1 MNYILGN
8 HALANRDETIEAKGC
23 GGVFRDGVA
32 PMTYQL
38 TLPKDHPDGPKP
50 VIAQGFTHMRELLA
64 NEAKVLIILDAET
77 ISGKKM
83 MMFDWALKGQGF
95 ERMLGEDS
103 YIVHTSQQSKKGPR
117 NSNKSDIAAWVRS
130 LQCPIKKNDKM
141 EETSTKKYLICDWLT
156 AAGFEAP
163 AVIIFTTLRYQKNDP
178 RYAAYCLRA
187 KAKLVLFDW

>member
-8 HALANRDETIEAKGC
+8 HALANRDETIEVKGC

-50 VIAQGFTHMRELLA
+50 VIAKGLPHMLELVA
-64 NEAKVLIILDAET
+64 NEAKVLIILDAEML
-77 ISGKKM
+77 SGKLM
-83 MMFDWALKGQGF
+83 MLFNWELQDG
-95 ERMLGEDS
+95 MLGEDD
-103 YIVHTSQQSKKGPR
+103 YIVHTSQQSKRGPR
-117 NSNKSDIAAWVRS
+117 NSNKSDVAAWVRS

-163 AVIIFTTLRYQKNDP
+163 AVIIFTTLRYEKNDP

-187 KAKLVLFDW
+187 KAKLVLCYW